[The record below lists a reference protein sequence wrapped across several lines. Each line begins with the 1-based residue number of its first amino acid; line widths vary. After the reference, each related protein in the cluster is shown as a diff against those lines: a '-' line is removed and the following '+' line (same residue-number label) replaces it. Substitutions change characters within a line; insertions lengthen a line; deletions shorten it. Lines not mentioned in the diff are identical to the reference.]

1 MKVALSKKT
10 HVYSGFIDC
19 ILSVTG
25 CADKEIVDDVGVS
38 FRIIDKNDDDNV
50 LINTDLI
57 NFNATKPDE

>member
-1 MKVALSKKT
+1 
-10 HVYSGFIDC
+10 
-19 ILSVTG
+19 VTG